1 MTVEVSPLNVLGG
14 AGSPPVT
21 HFEDTFNRAGGQLG
35 GNWIQTISAS
45 TPTINPIDAATFS
58 IGTAADLAQA
68 MICSVVGTINPGMTY
83 PSGLLAAP
91 IYMSNFGRSQFS
103 EWQMVRMDRVGAN
116 DAFGGPSV
124 LLKNDGQQAI
134 GNEKQGLNGYYIL
147 VFASD
152 KSYQLNRGN
161 GFVATNLTSG
171 AAATFTANDIIRLEA
186 RINPSDVTLKVVKNG
201 ATINTFVDNTAGR
214 MLLGSPGWFGQQFD
228 NTGGGS
234 MTNQWRNFRGG
245 LL

>member
-1 MTVEVSPLNVLGG
+1 M
-14 AGSPPVT
+14 
-21 HFEDTFNRAGGQLG
+21 
-35 GNWIQTISAS
+35 
-45 TPTINPIDAATFS
+45 
-58 IGTAADLAQA
+58 
-68 MICSVVGTINPGMTY
+68 
-83 PSGLLAAP
+83 P
-91 IYMSNFGRSQFS
+91 IYMSNFGKSQFS
-103 EWQMVRMDRVGAN
+103 EWQMIRMDRVGAN

-124 LLKNDGQQAI
+124 LLKNDGQQAV

-171 AAATFTANDIIRLEA
+171 PAATFTANDVIRLEA
-186 RINPSDVTLKVVKNG
+186 RINPGDVTLKVVKNG
-201 ATINTFVDNTAGR
+201 VTINTFVDNTVGR
-214 MLLGSPGWFGQQFD
+214 MLTGSPGWYGQQFD